1 MSNIVRNVSI
11 NQRLKSIE
19 TELSIHSMTIKAL
32 DNYLCLLEA
41 ALLLAKVCSKE
52 DLDKLRAE
60 VLRKQNEPKIEAPKV
75 TL

>member
-1 MSNIVRNVSI
+1 MSLTRNISI
-11 NQRLKSIE
+11 NQRLKAIE

-32 DNYLCLLEA
+32 DNYLCMLEA
-41 ALLLAKVCSKE
+41 ALLIAKVCTKE

-60 VLRKQNEPKIEAPKV
+60 VMKKQEQPKIEVPKV